1 MRDQTIVRSYR
12 AGVQWSE
19 IGWSASMIGRALK
32 RHNVKPC
39 RKSPR
44 VVRPPRTAWWADVR
58 ALHEEGKPIKA
69 IARELGRTRR
79 PVQYALTA
87 MGLRP

>member
-1 MRDQTIVRSYR
+1 
-12 AGVQWSE
+12 
-19 IGWSASMIGRALK
+19 
-32 RHNVKPC
+32 
-39 RKSPR
+39 

-69 IARELGRTRR
+69 IARELGRARR

-87 MGLRP
+87 MGLRA